1 MDEQKIC
8 YYDSAKGA
16 VDQKEYMSNILNYL
30 FEERL
35 NRLKSI
41 LNMSEWRL
49 DDVPCPIQHNGYDCG
64 VFVCVFMEYLSR
76 GAKFN
81 FTQDHM
87 LSFRHLIAR
96 ELTIK
101 NLINVNVS
109 TSAIYLFIK
118 SSINSDKQNL
128 KRKK

>member
-1 MDEQKIC
+1 
-8 YYDSAKGA
+8 
-16 VDQKEYMSNILNYL
+16 MSSYIN
-30 FEERL
+30 
-35 NRLKSI
+35 
-41 LNMSEWRL
+41 
-49 DDVPCPIQHNGYDCG
+49 NGYDCG

-81 FTQDHM
+81 FTQDHIM
-87 LSFRHLIAR
+87 LSFRQLIAH

-109 TSAIYLFIK
+109 TSAIDLFIK
-118 SSINSDKQNL
+118 SPINSDKQNL